1 MWCAETQPILPLS
14 TVSDVAFVGFCMLR
28 ELRNWPQAAFLV
40 LRKFLSKHQ
49 SSLYLVLAN
58 ISDISAQIYVV
69 PINLVPMHLVPNP
82 ELVCAT
88 SKKSAAKA
96 ARGCLVGK
104 KLFLLP
110 FWRFVPSSGT
120 SCKKSRA
127 LLNLFGTCAGSI
139 HIVSSIAPWFLLVSL
154 LLNVEKRGTNAL
166 SYSSSSSS
174 SSSSSWLKKNKKCQD
189 RYGVVQWVE
198 KYSELFRFMW
208 IQQIYIYISTN

>member
-104 KLFLLP
+104 KAFLASILEICP
-110 FWRFVPSSGT
+110 VLRHLLQKVTGTFESVWHMCWQYPHCQQHSS
-120 SCKKSRA
+120 
-127 LLNLFGTCAGSI
+127 
-139 HIVSSIAPWFLLVSL
+139 LVSFGFAAPERG
-154 LLNVEKRGTNAL
+154 EKRH
-166 SYSSSSSS
+166 
-174 SSSSSWLKKNKKCQD
+174 
-189 RYGVVQWVE
+189 
-198 KYSELFRFMW
+198 
-208 IQQIYIYISTN
+208 